1 MIFFKL
7 KLTKVLCR
15 TFAIMFALICLN
27 LQVFAQQKS
36 KKKASVFAKQNLVAW
51 CIVPFDSV
59 KRGPVARAEMLNNL
73 GITKLAYDWRPEHI
87 PTFDEELQTLKK
99 HNIKLEAFWHWSG
112 NADPSKDKNLAIIFD
127 VLKRNN
133 AKTQLWCAF
142 SGWKDFDQLPQAEKV
157 KLASVSIAYV
167 ADKLAEMGCSLGLY
181 NHGGW
186 FGEPENQL
194 QIIEYLKKPNIGIVF
209 NFSHAETQINRFPQF
224 FPKILPYLY
233 SINLTGLKGDNPAE
247 VVLIGE
253 GTIEEK
259 MMGIILHSSYTGSI
273 GIINENV
280 APDAADGLK
289 IDMEGIKKVL
299 KNLGDKEG
307 LKSYQ

>member
-1 MIFFKL
+1 MIFLKL
-7 KLTKVLCR
+7 NLTKVLCR
-15 TFAIMFALICLN
+15 TFAILIAFICIN
-27 LQVFAQQKS
+27 EQVFAQNKS
-36 KKKASVFAKQNLVAW
+36 KRKASVFAKQNLVAW

-59 KRGPVARAEMLNNL
+59 KRGPVARAQMLNNL
-73 GITKLAYDWRPEHI
+73 GITKLAYDWRTEHI

-112 NADPSKDKNLAIIFD
+112 YADPSKDKNLAIIFD

-133 AKTQLWCAF
+133 AKTQLWSSF
-142 SGWKDFDQLPQAEKV
+142 NGWKDFDQLPQAEKV
-157 KLASVSIAYV
+157 KVAAVSIAYV

-194 QIIEYLKKPNIGIVF
+194 EIIEYLKKPNIGIVF
-209 NFSHAETQINRFPQF
+209 NFSHSETQINRFPQF

-247 VVLIGE
+247 VVKIGE

-259 MMGIILHSSYTGSI
+259 MMGIILKSSYSGSI

-299 KNLGDKEG
+299 KKLGDKEG
-307 LKSYQ
+307 LKSYK